1 MVGKNNPLQ
10 IRRVLMQKTRIY
22 RNTAIMAFAAGLMIF
37 ILFGADLLTGVSPQS
52 FEIVSHPE
60 TYAREIVAAEN
71 LLRFFI
77 TIDSLF
83 LAFYMTAFVFLA
95 MSLWREGTKPVV
107 AVGLTLLLVTTM
119 LDLQENHDIMTQ
131 LTTALAGMP
140 LELEDLQQRMI
151 FSQLKFHS
159 SYLGLFLLAFI
170 MPSGTLMEKLLKYSL
185 LFGYLPIGILV
196 YTFPHPVFEYLRL
209 TFMLSGFAML
219 SWNSWARYRKA
230 AAPQV
235 GNDRLG

>member
-1 MVGKNNPLQ
+1 
-10 IRRVLMQKTRIY
+10 MQKTRIY

-159 SYLGLFLLAFI
+159 SYLGLFCWLLLCRVGRLWKSYSNTASCSAICPSAFWCTHFPI
-170 MPSGTLMEKLLKYSL
+170 P
-185 LFGYLPIGILV
+185 YLSICV
-196 YTFPHPVFEYLRL
+196 
-209 TFMLSGFAML
+209 
-219 SWNSWARYRKA
+219 
-230 AAPQV
+230 
-235 GNDRLG
+235 